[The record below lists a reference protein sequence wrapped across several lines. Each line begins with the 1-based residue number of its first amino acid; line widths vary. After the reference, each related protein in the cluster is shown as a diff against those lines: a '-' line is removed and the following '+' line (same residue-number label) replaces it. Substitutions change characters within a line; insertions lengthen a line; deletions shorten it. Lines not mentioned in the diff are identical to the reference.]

1 MGSSDIEDKLREI
14 KPYLFEKFH
23 VNKIGYFGSFA
34 EGKQTDAS
42 DVDILVEFSQT
53 PGWEFFSLEAYL
65 EDIFGRKVDLVT
77 EQAIKHQLRDRILNQ
92 VKYVG

>member
-1 MGSSDIEDKLREI
+1 MGSIDIEKKLTEI
-14 KPYLFEKFH
+14 KPFLFEKFH
-23 VNKIGYFGSFA
+23 VSKIGYFGSFS
-34 EGKQTDAS
+34 EGNQTEAS

-65 EDIFGRKVDLVT
+65 EDVFGRKVDLVT
-77 EQAIKHQLRDRILNQ
+77 EQAIKYQLRDQILKQ